1 MSLDCQRWVELTDRE
16 AVGED
21 LLTEERAFQ
30 HAHAATCAD
39 CAQEAAIWRAL
50 KAPAVEL
57 APAGEAERLVG
68 LAAAQRSRAPS
79 IGLRQQWKAAAVA
92 GGVMACAA
100 ALVLWWS
107 GSLERASGE
116 GGHLLAKAGATLGA
130 RLRRIPS
137 AQGASRPQP
146 VESASQA
153 HCSEVIPGAMVC
165 LASGTVIAARQL
177 DGPDRV
183 LEVAR
188 GRAVVSLA
196 PQPPGTSFSL
206 SSASGKVTAVGT
218 IFSVEVGADGSTI
231 ARVVEGHV
239 RVRSSESGT
248 THSLAAG
255 QAFHLGEPQ
264 PTPLVDQDRDL
275 DLELLSLS
283 GSTERDPP
291 HPATVAKAADTRG
304 ATAAQPDTLEYA
316 RALRAGG
323 DFQRAADVYRR
334 IHAANPQSP
343 SGRAALVSLG
353 ELLLSLHDAQG
364 ALSTFD
370 SYLAGGGP
378 LAQEAAFGRARALRA
393 LNRPADERKAI
404 DRFVA
409 AYPNAPQSRILRA
422 RLAAMPK

>member
-1 MSLDCQRWVELTDRE
+1 MSLDCQRWVELADRE

-21 LLTEERAFQ
+21 LPTEARAFQ
-30 HAHAATCAD
+30 HAHAATCAE

-50 KAPAVEL
+50 KAPTVEL
-57 APAGEAERLVG
+57 APGEVERLVG
-68 LAAAQRSRAPS
+68 LAAAQRSSASP
-79 IGLRQQWKAAAVA
+79 IGLRQGWKAAVFA
-92 GGVMACAA
+92 GGAIACAA
-100 ALVLWWS
+100 ALILWWS
-107 GSLERASGE
+107 GTLERDPVG
-116 GGHLLAKAGATLGA
+116 GGHLLAKAGASVGA
-130 RLRRIPS
+130 RLRRIP
-137 AQGASRPQP
+137 AARGGASRPQP

-165 LASGTVIAARQL
+165 LASGTVLASRQL

-218 IFSVEVGADGSTI
+218 IFSVEVRADGSTI

-239 RVRSSESGT
+239 RVRSGASGT

-255 QAFHLGEPQ
+255 QALHLGEPQ
-264 PTPLVDQDRDL
+264 PTSLLDQDRDL

-283 GSTERDPP
+283 GSMERDVP

-304 ATAAQPDTLEYA
+304 APGALPDTLEYA
-316 RALRAGG
+316 RSLRAGG